1 MARPDCRS
9 CVRRPTVSLVT
20 NVDCVATGDNP
31 AWRQLGFSA
40 NYIWTGQ
47 RPDLGTRMGEGS
59 VGINTTALASVYND
73 LWPTP
78 GQMHVAP
85 LCVTQ
90 SKLTAA
96 GLFETFSQELDAMIQ

>member
-1 MARPDCRS
+1 
-9 CVRRPTVSLVT
+9 
-20 NVDCVATGDNP
+20 
-31 AWRQLGFSA
+31 
-40 NYIWTGQ
+40 
-47 RPDLGTRMGEGS
+47 MGEGS
-59 VGINTTALASVYND
+59 VGINTTALALVYND

-78 GQMHVAP
+78 DQMHVAP